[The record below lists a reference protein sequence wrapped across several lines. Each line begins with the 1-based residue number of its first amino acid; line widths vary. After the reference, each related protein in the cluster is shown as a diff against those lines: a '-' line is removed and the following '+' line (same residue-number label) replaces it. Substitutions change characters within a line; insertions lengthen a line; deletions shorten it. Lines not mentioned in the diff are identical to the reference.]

1 MKTQVTYK
9 AFVIDT
15 NKAYKEEIYSLN
27 GVVKAVTN
35 MDTIPA
41 EVKATLKRLAGS
53 KYATKEGRNT
63 IVRIVADHAQAA
75 GTNRRPF
82 TKAEKAEGLT
92 ERPLRTKFSV
102 YWLLQQ
108 LWAIEKA
115 NK

>member
-27 GVVKAVTN
+27 GVVKAVAN
-35 MDTIPA
+35 MDNLPA
-41 EVKATLKRLAGS
+41 EVKNALKRIAGS
-53 KYATKEGRNT
+53 KYATKDGRNA
-63 IVRIVADHAQAA
+63 IVRAVADHAQAT
-75 GTNRRPF
+75 GSNRRPL
-82 TKAEKAEGLT
+82 TKTEKNDGLT

-108 LWAIEKA
+108 LWAITKPEK
-115 NK
+115 